1 MKFEHLLWLG
11 IFCFVIVATSSPT
24 KRSSMRATR
33 EKLSRRSEKR
43 REPTEEERNEMRSAY
58 SPTDNEEENE
68 ERDARLEDE
77 ERSETADFER
87 RGNDY
92 YGSRRTDEELD
103 HYVLQE
109 ISELLAVKANTTEQE
124 LDDDLQAKVNTVT
137 KMADL
142 YGFTNTTPL
151 TAEERAALGLEKK
164 GVEEVED
171 DDTEGMDQK
180 KKNIEEI
187 GLEDTE
193 DWKNLRE
200 ARDSVVE
207 RDTLPLLGLGTLLYN
222 TTMGLSL
229 TRCRNICREDSRCD
243 SILLILNKGLCIL
256 HQDI

>member
-1 MKFEHLLWLG
+1 
-11 IFCFVIVATSSPT
+11 
-24 KRSSMRATR
+24 MRATH

-43 REPTEEERNEMRSAY
+43 MAPTEEERIERRSAY
-58 SPTDNEEENE
+58 APTENDEENE

-77 ERSETADFER
+77 EESETVGFER

-92 YGSRRTDEELD
+92 YGSRRSDEELD
-103 HYVLQE
+103 YYVLQA
-109 ISELLAVKANTTEQE
+109 ISELLAVEANTTEQE
-124 LDDDLQAKVNTVT
+124 LDEELKAKVNTVT

-151 TAEERAALGLEKK
+151 TAEELAALGLSKK

-171 DDTEGMDQK
+171 DDAEDMDEK
-180 KKNIEEI
+180 KKNFEET
-187 GLEDTE
+187 GQEETE
-193 DWKNLRE
+193 NLKNLRE

-207 RDTLPLLGLGTLLYN
+207 RGTFPFSGLGTLLYN
-222 TTMGLSL
+222 TTKGLSL
-229 TRCRNICREDSRCD
+229 SRCRDICREDNRCD